1 METLIDLV
9 LKNVGD
15 KKPINAIIKKAQK
28 VTKYFY
34 NHGRALQM
42 MRDAIGG
49 DLVRTGLD
57 DNVPVMDTADEHI
70 TNVEASNRNFELGEP
85 SVARKGARR
94 RNVRFA
100 VSEET
105 NASLDETQTQPQTQ
119 TQTQNVSL
127 DDDADG
133 ATLSQ
138 IVRSHKKSRRKG
150 RKVGG
155 ETEDQPFFKFTE
167 NDNTQDTVTTPA
179 GGYTSTARTT
189 QSSMGGTSTSM
200 GGTSDRT
207 LGSDSTSS
215 PPSDECPG
223 RGKKTKPLSELPGN
237 DSESTRSG
245 YNGDGHQM
253 EDEGEDELIS
263 PVHRRGKTKG
273 KHNHNNQLHR
283 LRDAPLE
290 SQCSNNIIP
299 CQSQQNNFLLGSN
312 NFSVVDWN
320 RTPAFPVSQTNKS
333 LKQQREDHK
342 EESETKGD
350 TRAWNSLFMRSD
362 TIVENAA
369 RKYGTS
375 KSDFLDR
382 EADDLAVK
390 IALAETQVIADT
402 KKALANSGVNVAALE
417 EFISGKSDAGKR
429 SNHVVLV
436 KNLPYGSS
444 EGDLAKM
451 FGKFGSID
459 KIILPPTKTLAFVV
473 FLEAAEARGAFK
485 GLAYKRYKDVPLY
498 LEWAPNNIF
507 SPTSKSENEAVIDQ
521 QDVKRGVLE
530 HHAEEITNDQFDPD
544 RVESRTLVL
553 KNLNF
558 KTSDEG
564 LRKHFSDLMK
574 EGNINSVTIRKHLHH
589 GKTVSR
595 GFGFIEFD
603 SADTAANVL
612 NDLQGTILDGH
623 KLTLQVSQAK
633 KDGQVTKKTDM
644 DKSSTKLI
652 VFNVAFGATK
662 KDLRDLFGSFGQI
675 KSLRLP
681 MKFGNHPQGF
691 AFVEFMT
698 KKEAQHALEALSN
711 THLYGRHLV
720 LEWAKEG
727 ESLEDLRARTAAQ
740 FTDEQNGYQNPAKVS
755 KKRKRMG
762 VDEGMH

>member
-1 METLIDLV
+1 MVPKYRFTVDSYTSRLFVKDL
-9 LKNVGD
+9 
-15 KKPINAIIKKAQK
+15 PKKA
-28 VTKYFY
+28 
-34 NHGRALQM
+34 
-42 MRDAIGG
+42 
-49 DLVRTGLD
+49 
-57 DNVPVMDTADEHI
+57 
-70 TNVEASNRNFELGEP
+70 TNN
-85 SVARKGARR
+85 
-94 RNVRFA
+94 
-100 VSEET
+100 
-105 NASLDETQTQPQTQ
+105 
-119 TQTQNVSL
+119 
-127 DDDADG
+127 
-133 ATLSQ
+133 
-138 IVRSHKKSRRKG
+138 
-150 RKVGG
+150 
-155 ETEDQPFFKFTE
+155 
-167 NDNTQDTVTTPA
+167 
-179 GGYTSTARTT
+179 
-189 QSSMGGTSTSM
+189 
-200 GGTSDRT
+200 
-207 LGSDSTSS
+207 
-215 PPSDECPG
+215 
-223 RGKKTKPLSELPGN
+223 
-237 DSESTRSG
+237 
-245 YNGDGHQM
+245 
-253 EDEGEDELIS
+253 
-263 PVHRRGKTKG
+263 
-273 KHNHNNQLHR
+273 R
-283 LRDAPLE
+283 LRDFFSQKGEVTDAKILLTSDGKSRKIAFVGFRTDGEAEAAMKYFNNSYLDTSKITCKLAHKIGDPNIPRSQGRHSAKKPEELNDKKKESTYGKSLGSLKPEREVKKAKKSIGDDDSLFQEFCQVTQPRSQSNIWANDTVANPLLNSKTSLKETESLKEGKTLTVKADTLKSNDDEMNESGNVLE
-290 SQCSNNIIP
+290 SENDEMELVRKTGRLFIRNLPYTATEDDLRELFQRYGDLSEAHLVLNKDTKRSKGFAYILYARPECAVRSLEELDHSIFQGRLLHILP
-299 CQSQQNNFLLGSN
+299 AKQQHS
-312 NFSVVDWN
+312 SEKQE
-320 RTPAFPVSQTNKS
+320 AFPVSQTNKS

-342 EESETKGD
+342 KESEAKGD

-459 KIILPPTKTLAFVV
+459 RIILPPTKTLAFVV

-498 LEWAPNNIF
+498 LEWAPNNIL
-507 SPTSKSENEAVIDQ
+507 SPTSKSEIEAVIDQ
-521 QDVKRGVLE
+521 QDVKRGILE
-530 HHAEEITNDQFDPD
+530 HHAEEITNDKFDPD

-633 KDGQVTKKTDM
+633 KDG
-644 DKSSTKLI
+644 STKLI
-652 VFNVAFGATK
+652 VFNVSFEATK
-662 KDLRDLFGSFGQI
+662 KDLRDLFGSFGKI

-681 MKFGNHPQGF
+681 MKFGNQPQGF

-711 THLYGRHLV
+711 PHLNGRHLV

-727 ESLEDLRARTAAQ
+727 ERLEDLRARTATQ
-740 FTDEQNGYQNPAKVS
+740 FTDEQNGYQNPPS
-755 KKRKRMG
+755 KGIQEKETYG
-762 VDEGMH
+762 GS